1 MESLARVL
9 VVEDEPAIRMFL
21 VDALQDEGYE
31 VMPAANGVQA
41 LELLAA
47 EQWRPDV
54 ILLDMLMPAM
64 DGAAFAEAYRRSAEP
79 HAPIV
84 VVTAFRS
91 QEARATAA
99 GADDVLIKP
108 VELND
113 LLSQVARH
121 VQARQPTGPPPL
133 TTITAAVLVIAALLG
148 AVAASPVLAQSHS
161 QPSASVVPAAAA
173 QVETSSVMVNAKGAA
188 VRVFAD
194 SSAGVAKA
202 SVR

>member
-1 MESLARVL
+1 MESRARVL

-31 VMPAANGVQA
+31 VMPAANGMQA

-64 DGAAFAEAYRRSAEP
+64 DGAAFAEAYRRSPEP

-108 VELND
+108 VELDD
-113 LLSQVARH
+113 LLKQVARH
-121 VQARQPTGPPPL
+121 VRARQPGGPPPL
-133 TTITAAVLVIAALLG
+133 TTVKAAVLIIAALLG
-148 AVAASPVLAQSHS
+148 AAAASPVLAQNQKGPVAHGN
-161 QPSASVVPAAAA
+161 PGPALVSR
-173 QVETSSVMVNAKGAA
+173 Q
-188 VRVFAD
+188 
-194 SSAGVAKA
+194 
-202 SVR
+202 